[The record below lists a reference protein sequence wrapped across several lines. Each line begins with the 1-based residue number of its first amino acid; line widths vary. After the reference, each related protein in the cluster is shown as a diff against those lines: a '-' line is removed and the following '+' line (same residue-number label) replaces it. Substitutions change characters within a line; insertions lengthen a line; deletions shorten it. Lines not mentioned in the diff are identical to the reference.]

1 MPSRIFK
8 FRENINLRI
17 FNSKTF
23 VIRLFRFLS
32 FFAFTAVIASGV
44 YFYGFPKTA
53 HSLLVDQRIIEYS
66 LIFFCFR
73 FAVYVFYDFHPRD
86 FLKKNRIEGLVLLF
100 FIIYVTFPRFFNNL
114 IFTALFNDI
123 VEHHSHILFQIY
135 VLSIFIVELGKSGP
149 KLTALNL
156 RPATALIL
164 SFIVLISAG
173 TGLLMLPE
181 MTTTGHISFI
191 NSLFT
196 ATSASCVTGLIVV
209 DTATFFTL
217 KGKLVIMLLIQL
229 GGINIISFATFFV
242 TFSRA
247 HGNIKYQSFIKD
259 FLSADR
265 LSDTK
270 HLLRS
275 IVLFSL
281 LSEAIGTTLL
291 FFSWGN
297 VHFGSW
303 RAQLFHSAFHAVSAF
318 NNAGFSTFSQN
329 LYQNGIR
336 DLYAVQVVVILLIF
350 FGGFGFMSMEDIFSW
365 SRIKERRKMPWKKL
379 NISTKVTLYMSLS
392 LITLGAVIFYLLERH
407 THVFGTENPFQIAVT
422 SVFQSVTTRT
432 AGFNTVDISTLRA
445 PVLILFIFLMF
456 VGAGSGSTGGG
467 IKVTTFAVIVKSA
480 LATIKG
486 KRHVVFFKRTIPTS
500 AIDRAYSIAL
510 FSLTVI
516 FVSAFLLTI
525 TEPTKGFL
533 KLLFEEFSAFGT
545 VGLSTG
551 ITPFLTTAGKVIIVL
566 SMFIGR
572 IGSLT
577 LAMALSTRALST
589 NYKYAES
596 SIIVG

>member
-23 VIRLFRFLS
+23 VIKLFRILS
-32 FFAFTAVIASGV
+32 FFVFAAVIASGV

-53 HSLLVDQRIIEYS
+53 RSLLIDQRIIEYS
-66 LIFFCFR
+66 LIFFCVR
-73 FAVYVFYDFHPRD
+73 YLVYIFYDFHPVD
-86 FLKKNRIEGLVLLF
+86 FIKSNKFEGFVLLF
-100 FIIYVTFPRFFNNL
+100 FIIYVTFSGFFNRL
-114 IFTALFNDI
+114 IFAPLFNDI
-123 VEHHSHILFQIY
+123 VENHSHILFQIY
-135 VLSIFIVELGKSGP
+135 VLSIFIVELEKSGP

-156 RPATALIL
+156 QPATALIL

-242 TFSRA
+242 TFSRT

-281 LSEAIGTTLL
+281 LSEAIGTSLL

-303 RAQLFHSAFHAVSAF
+303 RDQLFHSAFHAVSAF
-318 NNAGFSTFSQN
+318 NNAGFSTFSNN

-350 FGGFGFMSMEDIFSW
+350 FGGFGFTSMEDIFSW
-365 SRIKERRKMPWKKL
+365 SRIKERKKMPWKRL

-392 LITLGAVIFYLLERH
+392 LIALGAIGFYFLERN
-407 THVFGTENPFQIAVT
+407 THIFGAENPFQVGVT

-432 AGFNTVDISTLRA
+432 AGFNTVDISALKA

-456 VGAGSGSTGGG
+456 IGAGSGSTGGG

-486 KRHVVFFKRTIPTS
+486 QKHVVFFKRTIPFS

-510 FSLTVI
+510 FSITVI
-516 FVSAFLLTI
+516 FVSAFFLSI
-525 TEPTKGFL
+525 TEPGTQFL

-551 ITPFLTTAGKVIIVL
+551 ITSSLSSAGKVIIVL

-577 LAMALSTRALST
+577 LAMALSTRAIST

>member
-1 MPSRIFK
+1 MPSRFFK
-8 FRENINLRI
+8 VRENINLHI
-17 FNSKTF
+17 FGSKAF
-23 VIRLFRFLS
+23 VTGLFRVLS
-32 FFAFTAVIASGV
+32 FFVFLIVIASGI
-44 YFYGFPKTA
+44 YFYGFPKTS
-53 HSLLVDQRIIEYS
+53 HSLILNERIIGFS
-66 LIFFCFR
+66 LAFFCLR
-73 FAVYVFYDFHPRD
+73 YLVNLFYDFHPSD
-86 FLKKNRIEGLVLLF
+86 FLKKNWFEGSVLLF
-100 FIIYVTFPRFFNNL
+100 FIFYVTFPHLFNHL
-114 IFTALFNDI
+114 IFEALFNDL
-123 VEHHSHILFQIY
+123 VENHSLLLFQLYFI
-135 VLSIFIVELGKSGP
+135 SIFVVELRKSGP
-149 KLTALNL
+149 KITALNL
-156 RPATALIL
+156 KPATLLIV
-164 SFIVLISAG
+164 SFIVLIGSG

-181 MTTTGHISFI
+181 MTTMGHFNFL

-242 TFSRA
+242 SFSRS
-247 HGNIKYQSFIKD
+247 HGGIKYQSLIKD

-275 IVLFSL
+275 IVMYSL
-281 LSEAIGTTLL
+281 LSETIGTLLL

-297 VHFGSW
+297 VHFDSW
-303 RAQLFHSAFHAVSAF
+303 RSQLFNSAFHAVSAF
-318 NNAGFSTFSQN
+318 NNAGFSTFSNN

-336 DLYAVQVVVILLIF
+336 TLYWMQIVIILLIF
-350 FGGFGFMSMEDIFSW
+350 FGGFGFMAMEDTFSIK
-365 SRIKERRKMPWKKL
+365 RIKERIKTPWKKL
-379 NISTKVTLYMSLS
+379 TVSTKVTLYMSLS
-392 LITLGAVIFYLLERH
+392 LIALGSIVFYLLERNSL
-407 THVFGTENPFQIAVT
+407 FAGENGFQIAVT

-432 AGFNTVDISTLRA
+432 AGFNTVNISTLKA

-456 VGAGSGSTGGG
+456 IGAGSGSTGGG

-486 KRHVVFFKRTIPTS
+486 EKHVVFFKRTIPFS

-510 FSLTVI
+510 FSITII
-516 FVSAFLLTI
+516 FVSAFLLSI
-525 TEPTKGFL
+525 TEPGTEFL

-551 ITPFLTTAGKVIIVL
+551 ITPFLSSAGKMIIIA
-566 SMFIGR
+566 SMFVGR

-577 LAMALSTRALST
+577 LAMALSSRALYT
-589 NYKYAES
+589 NYRYAQS
-596 SIIVG
+596 PIIVG